1 MFQSFF
7 WDQKTLDG
15 TAAQCP
21 LWLLRAWRKPGF
33 SWKWINKRTIWSCM

>member
-21 LWLLRAWRKPGF
+21 RGYYGPGANLG
-33 SWKWINKRTIWSCM
+33 SRENG